1 MAVTETE
8 TTNQTPSD
16 AGVRKPVLSE
26 SRARRIYLIIGGV
39 VVVFLIGFLIYK
51 FVMAGKESTDDAQV
65 SADVVPVAARIPG
78 QISAVY
84 VQENQ
89 LVHRGDVIADID
101 PRDAA
106 VRVAQA
112 QGDFETAQAQAA
124 SADARLQ
131 IARAMATG
139 GLQMAQ
145 AGVRASRDQADT
157 LASAVNAARAA
168 VTRAEANA
176 QKASNDW
183 KRAQEL
189 GGKGDISRSQLDAA
203 RAAHESAQADVASAR
218 AQLQSAINN
227 QQTGQANIQQAQG
240 RLTQNAPVGAE
251 VQAAQAD
258 AMLAHAHVATA
269 QAALDSARLTVVHE
283 NRRSRRW
290 HRFETGRAPRR
301 PRRAGATD
309 HRVGA
314 AANLRDRQFQG
325 DAGRADEAGP
335 TCHDPRRRAR
345 QPRFRG
351 EGREPLRRNR
361 SELLA
366 AAARQR
372 LRQLRQGRAARPG
385 AHLVERPD
393 ERSCRRRRFGGRDGL
408 HEVSLRT
415 VRPFERER
423 VAGSLHATR
432 LSAVS
437 DRLRTGAP
445 CSRMMAVHENSLFEN
460 PVSCVP
466 NA

>member
-89 LVHRGDVIADID
+89 LVHRGDVIAAID

-269 QAALDSARLTVVHE
+269 QAALDSARLTMSYTKIVAPADGIASKLAVHPGALVAQGQPIIELVPPRTYVIANFKETQVAQMRPGQRATIRVDVLGSHDFEGKIESLSGGTGASFSLLPPDNASGNFVKVVQRVPVRISW
-283 NRRSRRW
+283 NGPTSD
-290 HRFETGRAPRR
+290 RA
-301 PRRAGATD
+301 A
-309 HRVGA
+309 VGA
-314 AANLRDRQFQG
+314 S
-325 DAGRADEAGP
+325 AD
-335 TCHDPRRRAR
+335 
-345 QPRFRG
+345 
-351 EGREPLRRNR
+351 
-361 SELLA
+361 
-366 AAARQR
+366 
-372 LRQLRQGRAARPG
+372 
-385 AHLVERPD
+385 V
-393 ERSCRRRRFGGRDGL
+393 
-408 HEVSLRT
+408 T
-415 VRPFERER
+415 VY
-423 VAGSLHATR
+423 TK
-432 LSAVS
+432 
-437 DRLRTGAP
+437 
-445 CSRMMAVHENSLFEN
+445 
-460 PVSCVP
+460 
-466 NA
+466 

>member
-65 SADVVPVAARIPG
+65 SADVVPVAARILG

-269 QAALDSARLTVVHE
+269 QAALDSARLTMSYTKIVAPADGIASKLAVHPGALVAQGQPIIELVPPRTYVIANFKETQVAQMRPGQRATIRVDVLGSHDFEGKIESLSGGTGASFSLLPPDNASGNFVKVVQRVPVRISW
-283 NRRSRRW
+283 NGPTSD
-290 HRFETGRAPRR
+290 RA
-301 PRRAGATD
+301 A
-309 HRVGA
+309 VGA
-314 AANLRDRQFQG
+314 S
-325 DAGRADEAGP
+325 AD
-335 TCHDPRRRAR
+335 
-345 QPRFRG
+345 
-351 EGREPLRRNR
+351 
-361 SELLA
+361 
-366 AAARQR
+366 
-372 LRQLRQGRAARPG
+372 
-385 AHLVERPD
+385 V
-393 ERSCRRRRFGGRDGL
+393 
-408 HEVSLRT
+408 T
-415 VRPFERER
+415 VY
-423 VAGSLHATR
+423 TK
-432 LSAVS
+432 
-437 DRLRTGAP
+437 
-445 CSRMMAVHENSLFEN
+445 
-460 PVSCVP
+460 
-466 NA
+466 

>member
-26 SRARRIYLIIGGV
+26 SRARRIYLLIGGV

-258 AMLAHAHVATA
+258 AKLAHAHVATA
-269 QAALDSARLTVVHE
+269 QAALDSARLTMSYTKIVAPADGIASKLAVHPGALVVQGQPIIELVPPRTYVIANFKETQVAQMRPGQRATIRVDVLGSHD
-283 NRRSRRW
+283 
-290 HRFETGRAPRR
+290 FEGKIESLSGGTGASFSLLPPDNASGNFVKVVQRVPVRISWNGPTSDRA
-301 PRRAGATD
+301 A
-309 HRVGA
+309 VGA
-314 AANLRDRQFQG
+314 S
-325 DAGRADEAGP
+325 AD
-335 TCHDPRRRAR
+335 
-345 QPRFRG
+345 
-351 EGREPLRRNR
+351 
-361 SELLA
+361 
-366 AAARQR
+366 
-372 LRQLRQGRAARPG
+372 
-385 AHLVERPD
+385 V
-393 ERSCRRRRFGGRDGL
+393 
-408 HEVSLRT
+408 T
-415 VRPFERER
+415 VY
-423 VAGSLHATR
+423 TK
-432 LSAVS
+432 
-437 DRLRTGAP
+437 
-445 CSRMMAVHENSLFEN
+445 
-460 PVSCVP
+460 
-466 NA
+466 

>member
-26 SRARRIYLIIGGV
+26 SRARRIYLLIGGV

-269 QAALDSARLTVVHE
+269 QAALDSARLTMSYTKIVAPADGIASKLAVHPGALVAQGQPIIELVPPRTYVIANFKETQVAQMRPGQRATIRVDVLGSHDFEGKIESLSGGTGASFSLLPPDNASGNFVKVVQRVPVRISW
-283 NRRSRRW
+283 NGPTSD
-290 HRFETGRAPRR
+290 RA
-301 PRRAGATD
+301 A
-309 HRVGA
+309 VGA
-314 AANLRDRQFQG
+314 S
-325 DAGRADEAGP
+325 AD
-335 TCHDPRRRAR
+335 
-345 QPRFRG
+345 
-351 EGREPLRRNR
+351 
-361 SELLA
+361 
-366 AAARQR
+366 
-372 LRQLRQGRAARPG
+372 
-385 AHLVERPD
+385 V
-393 ERSCRRRRFGGRDGL
+393 
-408 HEVSLRT
+408 T
-415 VRPFERER
+415 VY
-423 VAGSLHATR
+423 TK
-432 LSAVS
+432 
-437 DRLRTGAP
+437 
-445 CSRMMAVHENSLFEN
+445 
-460 PVSCVP
+460 
-466 NA
+466 

>member
-269 QAALDSARLTVVHE
+269 QAALDSARLTMSYTKIVAPADGIASKLAVHPGALVAQGQPIIELVPPRTYVIANFKETQVAQMRPGQRATIRVDVLGSHDFEGKIESLSGGTGASFSLLPPDNASGNFVKVVQRVPVRISW
-283 NRRSRRW
+283 NGPTSD
-290 HRFETGRAPRR
+290 RA
-301 PRRAGATD
+301 A
-309 HRVGA
+309 VGA
-314 AANLRDRQFQG
+314 S
-325 DAGRADEAGP
+325 AD
-335 TCHDPRRRAR
+335 
-345 QPRFRG
+345 
-351 EGREPLRRNR
+351 
-361 SELLA
+361 
-366 AAARQR
+366 
-372 LRQLRQGRAARPG
+372 
-385 AHLVERPD
+385 V
-393 ERSCRRRRFGGRDGL
+393 
-408 HEVSLRT
+408 T
-415 VRPFERER
+415 VY
-423 VAGSLHATR
+423 TK
-432 LSAVS
+432 
-437 DRLRTGAP
+437 
-445 CSRMMAVHENSLFEN
+445 
-460 PVSCVP
+460 
-466 NA
+466 

>member
-26 SRARRIYLIIGGV
+26 SRARRIYLLIGGV

-258 AMLAHAHVATA
+258 AKLAHAHVATA
-269 QAALDSARLTVVHE
+269 QAALDSARLTMSYTKIVAPADGIASKLAVHPGALVAQGQPIIELVPPRTYVIANFKETQVAQMRPGQRATIRVDVLGSHDFEGKIESLSGGTGASFSLLPPDNASGNFVKVVQRVPVRISW
-283 NRRSRRW
+283 NGPTSD
-290 HRFETGRAPRR
+290 RA
-301 PRRAGATD
+301 A
-309 HRVGA
+309 VGA
-314 AANLRDRQFQG
+314 S
-325 DAGRADEAGP
+325 AD
-335 TCHDPRRRAR
+335 
-345 QPRFRG
+345 
-351 EGREPLRRNR
+351 
-361 SELLA
+361 
-366 AAARQR
+366 
-372 LRQLRQGRAARPG
+372 
-385 AHLVERPD
+385 V
-393 ERSCRRRRFGGRDGL
+393 
-408 HEVSLRT
+408 T
-415 VRPFERER
+415 VY
-423 VAGSLHATR
+423 TK
-432 LSAVS
+432 
-437 DRLRTGAP
+437 
-445 CSRMMAVHENSLFEN
+445 
-460 PVSCVP
+460 
-466 NA
+466 

>member
-258 AMLAHAHVATA
+258 AKLAHAHVATA
-269 QAALDSARLTVVHE
+269 QAILDAARLTMSYTKIIAPADGIASKLAVH
-283 NRRSRRW
+283 
-290 HRFETGRAPRR
+290 
-301 PRRAGATD
+301 AGALVAQGQPIVQLVPMRTYVIANFKETQVARMKPGQRATIRVD
-309 HRVGA
+309 ALGSHDFEGKIESLSGGTGASFSLLPPDNASGNFVKVVQRVPVRISWNGPTSDRAAVGA
-314 AANLRDRQFQG
+314 S
-325 DAGRADEAGP
+325 AD
-335 TCHDPRRRAR
+335 
-345 QPRFRG
+345 
-351 EGREPLRRNR
+351 
-361 SELLA
+361 
-366 AAARQR
+366 
-372 LRQLRQGRAARPG
+372 
-385 AHLVERPD
+385 V
-393 ERSCRRRRFGGRDGL
+393 
-408 HEVSLRT
+408 T
-415 VRPFERER
+415 VY
-423 VAGSLHATR
+423 TK
-432 LSAVS
+432 
-437 DRLRTGAP
+437 
-445 CSRMMAVHENSLFEN
+445 
-460 PVSCVP
+460 
-466 NA
+466 